1 MIQRNLDAACQCNVG
16 DGQLNAK
23 VPSNKTHGNNR
34 QGLKLFLYI
43 VAQQLIT
50 ADAMLKKG
58 VRLGCLDEMES
69 DVESQSK
76 CRGSGNARRTNRMRA
91 R

>member
-1 MIQRNLDAACQCNVG
+1 MIQRKLDAACQCNVG
-16 DGQLNAK
+16 DGKLNAK
-23 VPSNKTHGNNR
+23 APSNKTHGNER

-50 ADAMLKKG
+50 AADAMLKKG

-69 DVESQSK
+69 E
-76 CRGSGNARRTNRMRA
+76 R
-91 R
+91 